1 MIPESERD
9 KSRYIFGKYAGK
21 VLMARILMCVRLKIA
36 SRDTNANS
44 SLQEVE
50 GSIIIACF
58 PSATIVIIADISM
71 HTTHNDC
78 NTLST
83 LCLDADFPWH
93 RAKYACKISL
103 RVAPIR
109 SHKQTGKNIS
119 SL

>member
-1 MIPESERD
+1 
-9 KSRYIFGKYAGK
+9 
-21 VLMARILMCVRLKIA
+21 MARILMCVRLKIA

-50 GSIIIACF
+50 GSIIIVCF
-58 PSATIVIIADISM
+58 TSATIVIIADISM

-93 RAKYACKISL
+93 RAKYACKIFL